1 MTHDFLPS
9 IHREGWKFIGIFAVV
24 TLLFFSIGYT
34 LGLIGLVLTVWCAY
48 FFRDPERVTPNR
60 EGLIISPAD
69 GVISAIVPADP
80 PQELGLEGEGWTRVS
95 VFLNVFNV
103 HVNRVPIGGKITKN
117 IYHPGKFINASLDK
131 ASEHNE
137 RQSLVVETEKGLK
150 IAFVQIA
157 GLIARRI
164 VCDVR
169 VDEEVSSGQR
179 YGIIRFGSRADVYL
193 PKGVAPLVVEGQ
205 TMVGGE
211 TVLADIASEESPRT
225 GEMR

>member
-1 MTHDFLPS
+1 MTQGVLPS
-9 IHREGWKFIGIFAVV
+9 IHREGWKFIGIFAVA
-24 TLLFFSIGYT
+24 TLFLFAFKYEMGL
-34 LGLIGLVLTVWCAY
+34 LGVVLTAWCAY
-48 FFRDPERVTPNR
+48 FFRDPERLTPTR

-69 GVISAIVPADP
+69 GIVSAVIEATPPA
-80 PQELGLEGEGWTRVS
+80 ELELEGEGWTRVS
-95 VFLNVFNV
+95 IFLNVFNV
-103 HVNRVPIGGKITKN
+103 HVNRIPLAGKIIKS

-137 RQSLVVETEKGLK
+137 RQSLIVEADKGLK

-164 VCDVR
+164 VCDVN
-169 VDEEVSSGQR
+169 VDQTVQTGER

-193 PKGVAPLVVEGQ
+193 PKGVSPLVVEGQ

-211 TVLADIASEESPRT
+211 TILADLASKESTRSA
-225 GEMR
+225 EIR

>member
-1 MTHDFLPS
+1 MTQNFLPS

-24 TLLFFSIGYT
+24 TLLLFSIGYT
-34 LGLIGLVLTVWCAY
+34 LGLIGLVLTAWCAY

-117 IYHPGKFINASLDK
+117 VYHPGKFVNASLDK

-137 RQSLVVETEKGLK
+137 RQSLVVETDKGLK
-150 IAFVQIA
+150 IPFVQIA

-169 VDEEVSSGQR
+169 LDEEVTSGQR

-193 PKGVAPLVVEGQ
+193 PKGVAPLVIEGQ
-205 TMVGGE
+205 TMVAGE
-211 TVLADIASEESPRT
+211 TILADITSEEAPRT